1 MTSIKRSQWFRRAAC
16 APAAAAAFAVC
27 APAPAAAQADSSSAA
42 VTFAEHIA
50 PILQRSCQEC
60 HRPDSMAP
68 MSLLTY
74 EETRPWARSIKARVE
89 SREMPPW
96 FLDKTI
102 GIQEFINDISL
113 SDEEIDAVVRWVDA
127 GAPPGD
133 LSRMP
138 PPLEWPSGDNFRL
151 EVEAGLGP
159 PDTVVRF
166 PPFTMPPVAQDTFFR
181 PFADIDIDEPR
192 WVRAAETKPA
202 GRQGRRIAHHASA
215 YIHQPETADFL
226 EAERGLLAGQAAAAA
241 VLQAARERNSGDPID
256 TREMFTEWAQGKSGE
271 IYPEETGKLV
281 RPGARMEV
289 QIHYH
294 AVGEEI
300 TDQLEIG
307 LWLYPRGVTPKYSA
321 TYVSVGT
328 QNNKPLHIPPH
339 TVTVHQGSY
348 TLPAPGIL
356 HNFQPHMHYRGS
368 AFSMEAIY
376 PDGRRELLNHA
387 DRFSND
393 WHVSYIYHPDHA
405 PLLPRGT
412 VLQITA
418 WHDNTTANRNNPDPR
433 QWVAYGPRTVDEMA
447 HSNSQIIFI
456 TDEDY
461 DRMRAERQGRR
472 SQNQN

>member
-1 MTSIKRSQWFRRAAC
+1 MTRITGLRRLPRSAC
-16 APAAAAAFAVC
+16 ALATGAILAVSL
-27 APAPAAAQADSSSAA
+27 PAAAQPNAGAAASA
-42 VTFAEHIA
+42 TFAEDIA

-74 EETRPWARSIKARVE
+74 EEARPWARAIKARVAA
-89 SREMPPW
+89 REMPPW
-96 FLDKTI
+96 FVDKTI
-102 GIQEFINDISL
+102 GIQQFIDDISL
-113 SDEEIDAVVRWVDA
+113 SDEEIDAIVRWVDA
-127 GAPPGD
+127 GAPSGD
-133 LSRMP
+133 LTRMP
-138 PPLEWPSGDNFRL
+138 PPIEWPSGDRFRL
-151 EVEAGLGP
+151 EDDLGP
-159 PDTVVRF
+159 PDEVVRF
-166 PPFTMPPVAQDTFFR
+166 PPYTMPPVAQDTFFR
-181 PFADIDIDEPR
+181 PFADVDLDEPR

-202 GRQGRRIAHHASA
+202 GKDGRRIAHHASA
-215 YIHQPETADFL
+215 YIHQPESTDFL
-226 EAERGLLAGQAAAAA
+226 EAERDLLAGQAAADA
-241 VLQAARERNSGDPID
+241 VLQAARTRSSGDPVD

-271 IYPEETGKLV
+271 IYPEDTGKLV
-281 RPGARMEV
+281 KPGARFEV

-307 LWLYPRGVTPKYSA
+307 LWFHPRGVTPKYSV

-339 TVTVHQGSY
+339 SVTVHQGSY

-376 PDGRRELLNHA
+376 PNGRRELLNHA

-393 WHVSYIYHPDHA
+393 WHVSYIYHPDYA

-418 WHDNTTANRNNPDPR
+418 WHDNTAANRNNPDPR

-461 DRMRAERQGRR
+461 ERMRAERGARQ

>member
-1 MTSIKRSQWFRRAAC
+1 MTRITGLRRLPRSAC
-16 APAAAAAFAVC
+16 ALATGAILAVSL
-27 APAPAAAQADSSSAA
+27 PAAAQPNAGAAASA
-42 VTFAEHIA
+42 TFAEDIA

-74 EETRPWARSIKARVE
+74 EEARPWARAIKARVAA
-89 SREMPPW
+89 REMPPW
-96 FLDKTI
+96 FVDKTI
-102 GIQEFINDISL
+102 GIQQFIDDISL
-113 SDEEIDAVVRWVDA
+113 SDEEIDAIVRWVDA
-127 GAPPGD
+127 GAPSGD
-133 LSRMP
+133 LTRMP
-138 PPLEWPSGDNFRL
+138 PPIEWPSGDRFRL
-151 EVEAGLGP
+151 EDDLGP
-159 PDTVVRF
+159 PDEVVRF
-166 PPFTMPPVAQDTFFR
+166 PPYTMPPVAQDTFFR
-181 PFADIDIDEPR
+181 PFADVDLDEPR

-202 GRQGRRIAHHASA
+202 GKDGRRIAHHASA
-215 YIHQPETADFL
+215 YIHQPESTDFL
-226 EAERGLLAGQAAAAA
+226 EAERDLLAGQAAADA
-241 VLQAARERNSGDPID
+241 VLQAARTRSSGDPVD

-271 IYPEETGKLV
+271 IYPEDTGKLV
-281 RPGARMEV
+281 KPGARFEV

-307 LWLYPRGVTPKYSA
+307 LWFHPRGVTPKYSV

-339 TVTVHQGSY
+339 SVTVHQGSY

-376 PDGRRELLNHA
+376 PNGRRELLNHA

-393 WHVSYIYHPDHA
+393 WHVSYIYHPDYA

-418 WHDNTTANRNNPDPR
+418 WHDNTAANRNNPDPR

-461 DRMRAERQGRR
+461 ERMRAERGARR